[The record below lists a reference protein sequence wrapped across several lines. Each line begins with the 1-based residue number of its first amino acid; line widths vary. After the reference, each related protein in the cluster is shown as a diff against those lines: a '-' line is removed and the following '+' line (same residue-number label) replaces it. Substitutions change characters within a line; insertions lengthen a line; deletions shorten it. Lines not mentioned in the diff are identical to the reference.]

1 MIMLA
6 CILFSREVLSLW
18 YGQILTAAYI
28 GCGDHASLYFFSRE
42 VLRLWFEQTRYSWLY
57 RLW

>member
-6 CILFSREVLSLW
+6 FILFPREVLSLW
-18 YGQILTAAYI
+18 YGQTLTAGYI
-28 GCGDHASLYFFSRE
+28 GCGDYASFFFSRA
-42 VLRLWFEQTRYSWLY
+42 VLSLWYGQTRYSWLY

>member
-1 MIMLA
+1 MVWTDTLQLVISAVVIMLA

-18 YGQILTAAYI
+18 YGQ
-28 GCGDHASLYFFSRE
+28 
-42 VLRLWFEQTRYSWLY
+42 TRYSWLY